1 MRYTKAET
9 GDPDSYGSSMEVVG
23 GARGALFRG
32 IFHSHLHITVYSWTV
47 VQSAKLSSSSFNA

>member
-1 MRYTKAET
+1 MHYTKAET

-32 IFHSHLHITVYSWTV
+32 IFHSHLQITVYSWTFM
-47 VQSAKLSSSSFNA
+47 QSTKLNVSSFNA